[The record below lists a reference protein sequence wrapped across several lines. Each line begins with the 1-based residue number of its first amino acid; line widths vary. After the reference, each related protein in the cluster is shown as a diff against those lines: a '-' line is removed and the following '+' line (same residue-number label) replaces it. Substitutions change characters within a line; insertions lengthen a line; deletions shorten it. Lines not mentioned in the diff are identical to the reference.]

1 MSLLLDTHAV
11 LWWSTDDGA
20 LPVSARKYIAHYGTS
35 VFVSAASAWE
45 VATKFRL
52 GRLPGA
58 AELVAD
64 FGGFLLR
71 QNFQELP
78 VSAAHGIRAGSLP
91 GPHRDPFDR
100 MLIAQ
105 AHAENLAI
113 VSNDVIFDQYGVR
126 RLW

>member
-1 MSLLLDTHAV
+1 MALLLDTHAV
-11 LWWSTDDGA
+11 LWWSTDDSA
-20 LPVSARKYIAHYGTS
+20 LPASARKYIAHYGTD

-45 VATKFRL
+45 VATKYRL

-58 AELVAD
+58 ADIVAD
-64 FGGFLLR
+64 FVGFLSR
-71 QNFQELP
+71 QSFQELP

-91 GPHRDPFDR
+91 GPYRDPFDR

-105 AHAENLAI
+105 AQAENLAI
-113 VSNDVIFDQYGVR
+113 VSNDIIFDEYGVR